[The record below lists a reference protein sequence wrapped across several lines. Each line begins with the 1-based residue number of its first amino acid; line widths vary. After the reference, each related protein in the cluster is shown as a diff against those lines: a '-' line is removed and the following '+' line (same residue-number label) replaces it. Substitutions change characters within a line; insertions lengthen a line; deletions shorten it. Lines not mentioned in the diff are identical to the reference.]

1 MIHTKILKIMSEE
14 TGIGSGELKPTGI
27 RKIKELLANDHA
39 VQMVPESEYDCI
51 AIMHS
56 PITIGR
62 QFIATVFNDR
72 REGRELG
79 PFADGGVIT
88 GGTIKEVCSPID
100 GLKLVKTK
108 RTTYLVV

>member
-1 MIHTKILKIMSEE
+1 MIHTKILEIISEE
-14 TGIGSGELKPTGI
+14 TSIGSGELKPTGV
-27 RKIKELLANDHA
+27 RKIKDLLANDHA

-72 REGRELG
+72 ANRKYG
-79 PFADGGVIT
+79 PFSDGVVIT

-100 GLKLVKTK
+100 GLKLIKTN